1 MSLCMTHGAVDPLA
15 PGDCPKKDANR
26 LALPKPRTILK
37 IPVLPISYADAQP
50 LLAALAGPVAPSK
63 WRGALPITYHVGPGP
78 ATVHLS
84 ISSDW
89 GLKPLYDVIAK
100 IRGADSPDEWV
111 VRGNHRD
118 GWVFGAWDP
127 LSGQVALLAEGKA
140 IGALLKSGWRPPRS
154 LA

>member
-1 MSLCMTHGAVDPLA
+1 
-15 PGDCPKKDANR
+15 
-26 LALPKPRTILK
+26 
-37 IPVLPISYADAQP
+37 LPISYADAQP
-50 LLAALAGPVAPSK
+50 LLAALEGPVAPRK

-100 IRGADSPDEWV
+100 IRGADSSDEWV

-127 LSGQVALLAEGKA
+127 LSGQVACCRRPRR
-140 IGALLKSGWRPPRS
+140 SGRC
-154 LA
+154 